1 MVLKE
6 GHERGSI
13 VGRIE
18 TTGCNPVN
26 VRQVTQMKQG
36 QYPAAVISR
45 LGNILLGENPLQGER
60 LDFHVATIRDPKTGN
75 VRMEVTI
82 PEFQR
87 HSLPKD
93 LRITDPSLQLGD
105 GLTYVREAGL
115 IAVDPWR
122 ECCKLDL
129 RDGRCASWES
139 SN

>member
-1 MVLKE
+1 MVLSE

-36 QYPAAVISR
+36 QHPAAVISR

-93 LRITDPSLQLGD
+93 LGLLIRAFSWGMTD
-105 GLTYVREAGL
+105 VCREAGL

-122 ECCKLDL
+122 ECCKLICEMEDFM
-129 RDGRCASWES
+129 GVI
-139 SN
+139 